1 MSLVRFRFWARRC
14 SSMVEHQPSKLNTWV
29 RFPSPAL
36 KMNILFIM
44 REWLSWWSTTLPRS
58 GSRVRVPSRALL
70 IYKRYP
76 KRIPFVYKRVL
87 PDSNGSYLRSTSVG
101 ANGSPLDFQHP
112 VSHNEGFRRT
122 RTFEVSALLRSV
134 QNRHPPDVVHR
145 LALFLYTKGIL
156 KGYLLYI
163 NESCR
168 TRTVR
173 IFVPLRSVL
182 TEVHWTSSTPSRA
195 MKDFAGLERF
205 VSSFHFGRCRIVFF

>member
-87 PDSNGSYLRSTSVG
+87 PDSNGSR
-101 ANGSPLDFQHP
+101 SPLCSGRCRTDIHRMSCT
-112 VSHNEGFRRT
+112 VS
-122 RTFEVSALLRSV
+122 RSI
-134 QNRHPPDVVHR
+134 RKR
-145 LALFLYTKGIL
+145 LESIYMQ
-156 KGYLLYI
+156 
-163 NESCR
+163 ESCR

-182 TEVHWTSSTPSRA
+182 TEVQWTSSTPSRA
-195 MKDFAGLERF
+195 MKDSAGLER
-205 VSSFHFGRCRIVFF
+205 SRSPLCSGRCRIVFF

>member
-101 ANGSPLDFQHP
+101 ANGSPMDFQHP
-112 VSHNEGFRRT
+112 VSRNEGLRRT
-122 RTFEVSALLRSV
+122 RTFEVSALIRSV

-145 LALFLYTKGIL
+145 LALNQK
-156 KGYLLYI
+156 
-163 NESCR
+163 EVR
-168 TRTVR
+168 TDIYARVL
-173 IFVPLRSVL
+173 PDSNGSYLRS
-182 TEVHWTSSTPSRA
+182 TSVG
-195 MKDFAGLERF
+195 AGLCF
-205 VSSFHFGRCRIVFF
+205 FSFIRDEGVAGAFFSVTSQHTGHWPGLF

>member
-76 KRIPFVYKRVL
+76 KRITFVYKRVL
-87 PDSNGSYLRSTSVG
+87 PDSNVRGLRSAPVG
-101 ANGSPLDFQHP
+101 AEPTSTG
-112 VSHNEGFRRT
+112 
-122 RTFEVSALLRSV
+122 
-134 QNRHPPDVVHR
+134 
-145 LALFLYTKGIL
+145 
-156 KGYLLYI
+156 
-163 NESCR
+163 CR
-168 TRTVR
+168 A
-173 IFVPLRSVL
+173 
-182 TEVHWTSSTPSRA
+182 PSRA
-195 MKDFAGLERF
+195 MKDSAGLERF
-205 VSSFHFGRCRIVFF
+205 VSSFHFGRCRIVFFSFIRDEGVAGAFFSVTSQHTGHWPGLF

>member
-58 GSRVRVPSRALL
+58 GSRVRVPSRAFL

-101 ANGSPLDFQHP
+101 AGLCFFSFIRDEGVAGAFFQRNKSTYWPL
-112 VSHNEGFRRT
+112 
-122 RTFEVSALLRSV
+122 AWL
-134 QNRHPPDVVHR
+134 
-145 LALFLYTKGIL
+145 
-156 KGYLLYI
+156 
-163 NESCR
+163 
-168 TRTVR
+168 
-173 IFVPLRSVL
+173 VL
-182 TEVHWTSSTPSRA
+182 NSETHV
-195 MKDFAGLERF
+195 
-205 VSSFHFGRCRIVFF
+205 

>member
-36 KMNILFIM
+36 KMNILLIM

-76 KRIPFVYKRVL
+76 KRIPFVYNRVL

-101 ANGSPLDFQHP
+101 AGLCFFSFIRDEGVAGAFFQRNKSTYWPL
-112 VSHNEGFRRT
+112 
-122 RTFEVSALLRSV
+122 AWL
-134 QNRHPPDVVHR
+134 
-145 LALFLYTKGIL
+145 
-156 KGYLLYI
+156 
-163 NESCR
+163 
-168 TRTVR
+168 
-173 IFVPLRSVL
+173 VL
-182 TEVHWTSSTPSRA
+182 NSETHV
-195 MKDFAGLERF
+195 
-205 VSSFHFGRCRIVFF
+205 

>member
-112 VSHNEGFRRT
+112 VSRNEGLRRT

-134 QNRHPPDVVHR
+134 R
-145 LALFLYTKGIL
+145 G
-156 KGYLLYI
+156 
-163 NESCR
+163 
-168 TRTVR
+168 
-173 IFVPLRSVL
+173 
-182 TEVHWTSSTPSRA
+182 
-195 MKDFAGLERF
+195 
-205 VSSFHFGRCRIVFF
+205 RIVFFSFIRDEGVAGAVFQRNKSTYWPLAWLVLNSETHV

>member
-14 SSMVEHQPSKLNTWV
+14 SSMVEHQPSKLNTWL

-101 ANGSPLDFQHP
+101 AGLCFFSFIRDEGVAGAFFQRNKSTYWPL
-112 VSHNEGFRRT
+112 
-122 RTFEVSALLRSV
+122 AWL
-134 QNRHPPDVVHR
+134 
-145 LALFLYTKGIL
+145 
-156 KGYLLYI
+156 
-163 NESCR
+163 
-168 TRTVR
+168 
-173 IFVPLRSVL
+173 VL
-182 TEVHWTSSTPSRA
+182 NSETHV
-195 MKDFAGLERF
+195 
-205 VSSFHFGRCRIVFF
+205 

>member
-101 ANGSPLDFQHP
+101 VGLCFFSFIRDEGVAGAFFQRNKSTYWPL
-112 VSHNEGFRRT
+112 
-122 RTFEVSALLRSV
+122 AWL
-134 QNRHPPDVVHR
+134 
-145 LALFLYTKGIL
+145 
-156 KGYLLYI
+156 
-163 NESCR
+163 
-168 TRTVR
+168 
-173 IFVPLRSVL
+173 VL
-182 TEVHWTSSTPSRA
+182 NSETHV
-195 MKDFAGLERF
+195 
-205 VSSFHFGRCRIVFF
+205 

>member
-87 PDSNGSYLRSTSVG
+87 PDSNVRGLRSAPVG
-101 ANGSPLDFQHP
+101 AEPTSTG
-112 VSHNEGFRRT
+112 
-122 RTFEVSALLRSV
+122 
-134 QNRHPPDVVHR
+134 
-145 LALFLYTKGIL
+145 
-156 KGYLLYI
+156 
-163 NESCR
+163 CR
-168 TRTVR
+168 A
-173 IFVPLRSVL
+173 
-182 TEVHWTSSTPSRA
+182 PSRA
-195 MKDFAGLERF
+195 MKDSAGLERF
-205 VSSFHFGRCRIVFF
+205 VSSFHFGRCRIVFFSFIRDEGVAGAFFQRNKSTYWPLAWLVLNSETHV

>member
-101 ANGSPLDFQHP
+101 ANGSPMDFQHP
-112 VSHNEGFRRT
+112 VSRNEG
-122 RTFEVSALLRSV
+122 LRW
-134 QNRHPPDVVHR
+134 
-145 LALFLYTKGIL
+145 
-156 KGYLLYI
+156 
-163 NESCR
+163 

-173 IFVPLRSVL
+173 GLRSAPVGA
-182 TEVHWTSSTPSRA
+182 EPTSTGCRAPSRA
-195 MKDFAGLERF
+195 MKDSAGLERF
-205 VSSFHFGRCRIVFF
+205 VSSFHFGRCRIVFFSFIRDEGVAGAFFSVTSQHTGHWPGLF

>member
-76 KRIPFVYKRVL
+76 KRIPFVYKQVL

-101 ANGSPLDFQHP
+101 AGLCFFSFIRDEGVAGAFFQRNKSTYWPL
-112 VSHNEGFRRT
+112 
-122 RTFEVSALLRSV
+122 AWL
-134 QNRHPPDVVHR
+134 
-145 LALFLYTKGIL
+145 
-156 KGYLLYI
+156 
-163 NESCR
+163 
-168 TRTVR
+168 
-173 IFVPLRSVL
+173 VL
-182 TEVHWTSSTPSRA
+182 NSETHV
-195 MKDFAGLERF
+195 
-205 VSSFHFGRCRIVFF
+205 

>member
-76 KRIPFVYKRVL
+76 QRIRCVYKRVL

-101 ANGSPLDFQHP
+101 AGLCFFSFIRDEGVAGAFFSVTSQHTGHWP
-112 VSHNEGFRRT
+112 G
-122 RTFEVSALLRSV
+122 
-134 QNRHPPDVVHR
+134 
-145 LALFLYTKGIL
+145 LF
-156 KGYLLYI
+156 
-163 NESCR
+163 
-168 TRTVR
+168 
-173 IFVPLRSVL
+173 
-182 TEVHWTSSTPSRA
+182 
-195 MKDFAGLERF
+195 
-205 VSSFHFGRCRIVFF
+205 

>member
-101 ANGSPLDFQHP
+101 ANGSPMDFQHP
-112 VSHNEGFRRT
+112 VSRNEGLRRT

-145 LALFLYTKGIL
+145 LALNQK
-156 KGYLLYI
+156 
-163 NESCR
+163 EVR
-168 TRTVR
+168 TDIYARVL
-173 IFVPLRSVL
+173 PDSNGSYLRS
-182 TEVHWTSSTPSRA
+182 TSVG
-195 MKDFAGLERF
+195 AGLCF
-205 VSSFHFGRCRIVFF
+205 FSFIRDEGVAGAFFSVTSQHTGHWPGLF

>member
-58 GSRVRVPSRALL
+58 GSRVRVPSRAFF

-87 PDSNGSYLRSTSVG
+87 PDSNGSR
-101 ANGSPLDFQHP
+101 SPLC
-112 VSHNEGFRRT
+112 SGR
-122 RTFEVSALLRSV
+122 
-134 QNRHPPDVVHR
+134 
-145 LALFLYTKGIL
+145 
-156 KGYLLYI
+156 
-163 NESCR
+163 CR
-168 TRTVR
+168 TDIHRMSCTVS
-173 IFVPLRSVL
+173 RSIRKRL
-182 TEVHWTSSTPSRA
+182 EPIYICKSP
-195 MKDFAGLERF
+195 AGLERF

>member
-87 PDSNGSYLRSTSVG
+87 PDSNGSR
-101 ANGSPLDFQHP
+101 SPLC
-112 VSHNEGFRRT
+112 SGR
-122 RTFEVSALLRSV
+122 
-134 QNRHPPDVVHR
+134 
-145 LALFLYTKGIL
+145 
-156 KGYLLYI
+156 
-163 NESCR
+163 CR
-168 TRTVR
+168 TDIHRMSCTVS
-173 IFVPLRSVL
+173 RSIRKRL
-182 TEVHWTSSTPSRA
+182 EPIYICKSP
-195 MKDFAGLERF
+195 AGLERF
-205 VSSFHFGRCRIVFF
+205 VSTFHFGRCRIVFF

>member
-87 PDSNGSYLRSTSVG
+87 PDSNVRGLRSAPVG
-101 ANGSPLDFQHP
+101 AGLCFFSFIRDEGVAGAFFQRNKSTYWPL
-112 VSHNEGFRRT
+112 
-122 RTFEVSALLRSV
+122 AWL
-134 QNRHPPDVVHR
+134 
-145 LALFLYTKGIL
+145 
-156 KGYLLYI
+156 
-163 NESCR
+163 
-168 TRTVR
+168 
-173 IFVPLRSVL
+173 VL
-182 TEVHWTSSTPSRA
+182 NSETHV
-195 MKDFAGLERF
+195 
-205 VSSFHFGRCRIVFF
+205 

>member
-87 PDSNGSYLRSTSVG
+87 PDSNVRGLRSAPVG
-101 ANGSPLDFQHP
+101 AEPTSTGCRAPSRAMKDSAGL
-112 VSHNEGFRRT
+112 ER
-122 RTFEVSALLRSV
+122 FEVSALLRSV
-134 QNRHPPDVVHR
+134 QD
-145 LALFLYTKGIL
+145 
-156 KGYLLYI
+156 
-163 NESCR
+163 C
-168 TRTVR
+168 
-173 IFVPLRSVL
+173 
-182 TEVHWTSSTPSRA
+182 
-195 MKDFAGLERF
+195 
-205 VSSFHFGRCRIVFF
+205 VF

>member
-1 MSLVRFRFWARRC
+1 
-14 SSMVEHQPSKLNTWV
+14 
-29 RFPSPAL
+29 
-36 KMNILFIM
+36 M

-112 VSHNEGFRRT
+112 VSRNEGLRRTRTVRIFVLLRSAQNRHPPDVVRPVSRNEGLRRT

-134 QNRHPPDVVHR
+134 QGQDCG
-145 LALFLYTKGIL
+145 FL
-156 KGYLLYI
+156 
-163 NESCR
+163 
-168 TRTVR
+168 
-173 IFVPLRSVL
+173 
-182 TEVHWTSSTPSRA
+182 
-195 MKDFAGLERF
+195 
-205 VSSFHFGRCRIVFF
+205 

>member
-87 PDSNGSYLRSTSVG
+87 PDSNGSR
-101 ANGSPLDFQHP
+101 SPLC
-112 VSHNEGFRRT
+112 S
-122 RTFEVSALLRSV
+122 
-134 QNRHPPDVVHR
+134 
-145 LALFLYTKGIL
+145 
-156 KGYLLYI
+156 
-163 NESCR
+163 
-168 TRTVR
+168 
-173 IFVPLRSVL
+173 
-182 TEVHWTSSTPSRA
+182 
-195 MKDFAGLERF
+195 
-205 VSSFHFGRCRIVFF
+205 GRCRIVFFSFIRDEGVAGAFFSVTSQHTGHWPGLF

>member
-58 GSRVRVPSRALL
+58 GSRVRVPSRAFL

-101 ANGSPLDFQHP
+101 AGLCFFSFIRDERLPGAFFSVTSQHTGHWP
-112 VSHNEGFRRT
+112 G
-122 RTFEVSALLRSV
+122 
-134 QNRHPPDVVHR
+134 
-145 LALFLYTKGIL
+145 LF
-156 KGYLLYI
+156 
-163 NESCR
+163 
-168 TRTVR
+168 
-173 IFVPLRSVL
+173 
-182 TEVHWTSSTPSRA
+182 
-195 MKDFAGLERF
+195 
-205 VSSFHFGRCRIVFF
+205 

>member
-87 PDSNGSYLRSTSVG
+87 PDSNGSR
-101 ANGSPLDFQHP
+101 SPLCSGRCRTDIHRMSCT
-112 VSHNEGFRRT
+112 VS
-122 RTFEVSALLRSV
+122 RS
-134 QNRHPPDVVHR
+134 NRKK
-145 LALFLYTKGIL
+145 LEWIYMQ
-156 KGYLLYI
+156 
-163 NESCR
+163 ESCR
-168 TRTVR
+168 IRM
-173 IFVPLRSVL
+173 F
-182 TEVHWTSSTPSRA
+182 
-195 MKDFAGLERF
+195 KG
-205 VSSFHFGRCRIVFF
+205 RIVFFLVLLRDEGVAGVVFLRNKSTYWPLAWLVLNSETHV

>member
-112 VSHNEGFRRT
+112 VSRNEGLRRT
-122 RTFEVSALLRSV
+122 RT
-134 QNRHPPDVVHR
+134 
-145 LALFLYTKGIL
+145 
-156 KGYLLYI
+156 
-163 NESCR
+163 CR
-168 TRTVR
+168 
-173 IFVPLRSVL
+173 
-182 TEVHWTSSTPSRA
+182 
-195 MKDFAGLERF
+195 G
-205 VSSFHFGRCRIVFF
+205 RIVIFYSFIRDEGVAGAVFLRNKSTYWPLAWLVLNSETHV

>member
-87 PDSNGSYLRSTSVG
+87 PDSNGSR
-101 ANGSPLDFQHP
+101 SPLCSGRCRTDIHRMSCT
-112 VSHNEGFRRT
+112 VSRNEG
-122 RTFEVSALLRSV
+122 LR
-134 QNRHPPDVVHR
+134 
-145 LALFLYTKGIL
+145 
-156 KGYLLYI
+156 
-163 NESCR
+163 R

-173 IFVPLRSVL
+173 GLRSAPVG
-182 TEVHWTSSTPSRA
+182 
-195 MKDFAGLERF
+195 AGLCF
-205 VSSFHFGRCRIVFF
+205 FSFIRDEGVAGAFFSVTSQHTGHWPGLF

>member
-1 MSLVRFRFWARRC
+1 
-14 SSMVEHQPSKLNTWV
+14 MVEHQPSKLNTWV

-87 PDSNGSYLRSTSVG
+87 PDSNGSYLHSTSVG

-145 LALFLYTKGIL
+145 LALNQK
-156 KGYLLYI
+156 
-163 NESCR
+163 EVR
-168 TRTVR
+168 TDIYARVL
-173 IFVPLRSVL
+173 PDSNGSYLRS
-182 TEVHWTSSTPSRA
+182 TSVG
-195 MKDFAGLERF
+195 AGLCF
-205 VSSFHFGRCRIVFF
+205 LVL

>member
-87 PDSNGSYLRSTSVG
+87 PDSNGSR
-101 ANGSPLDFQHP
+101 SPLCSGRCRTDIHRMSCT
-112 VSHNEGFRRT
+112 VSRSIRKRLEPIYICKSPAGLER
-122 RTFEVSALLRSV
+122 FEVSALLRSV

-145 LALFLYTKGIL
+145 LALNQKEVRTDIYMQ
-156 KGYLLYI
+156 
-163 NESCR
+163 ESCR

-173 IFVPLRSVL
+173 IFVPLRSVQ
-182 TEVHWTSSTPSRA
+182 
-195 MKDFAGLERF
+195 D
-205 VSSFHFGRCRIVFF
+205 CVFLVL

>member
-76 KRIPFVYKRVL
+76 KRIPFIYKRVL
-87 PDSNGSYLRSTSVG
+87 PDSNGSYHRATSVG
-101 ANGSPLDFQHP
+101 AGLCFFSFIRDEGVAGAFFSVTSQHTGHWP
-112 VSHNEGFRRT
+112 G
-122 RTFEVSALLRSV
+122 
-134 QNRHPPDVVHR
+134 
-145 LALFLYTKGIL
+145 LF
-156 KGYLLYI
+156 
-163 NESCR
+163 
-168 TRTVR
+168 
-173 IFVPLRSVL
+173 
-182 TEVHWTSSTPSRA
+182 
-195 MKDFAGLERF
+195 
-205 VSSFHFGRCRIVFF
+205 

>member
-87 PDSNGSYLRSTSVG
+87 PDSNGSYLHSTSVG
-101 ANGSPLDFQHP
+101 AGLCFFSFIRDEGVAGAFFSVTSQHTGHWP
-112 VSHNEGFRRT
+112 G
-122 RTFEVSALLRSV
+122 
-134 QNRHPPDVVHR
+134 
-145 LALFLYTKGIL
+145 LF
-156 KGYLLYI
+156 
-163 NESCR
+163 
-168 TRTVR
+168 
-173 IFVPLRSVL
+173 
-182 TEVHWTSSTPSRA
+182 
-195 MKDFAGLERF
+195 
-205 VSSFHFGRCRIVFF
+205 

>member
-87 PDSNGSYLRSTSVG
+87 PDSNVRGQDCFFSFIRDEGVAGVVFLRNKSTYW
-101 ANGSPLDFQHP
+101 PL
-112 VSHNEGFRRT
+112 
-122 RTFEVSALLRSV
+122 AWL
-134 QNRHPPDVVHR
+134 
-145 LALFLYTKGIL
+145 
-156 KGYLLYI
+156 
-163 NESCR
+163 
-168 TRTVR
+168 
-173 IFVPLRSVL
+173 VL
-182 TEVHWTSSTPSRA
+182 NSETHV
-195 MKDFAGLERF
+195 
-205 VSSFHFGRCRIVFF
+205 